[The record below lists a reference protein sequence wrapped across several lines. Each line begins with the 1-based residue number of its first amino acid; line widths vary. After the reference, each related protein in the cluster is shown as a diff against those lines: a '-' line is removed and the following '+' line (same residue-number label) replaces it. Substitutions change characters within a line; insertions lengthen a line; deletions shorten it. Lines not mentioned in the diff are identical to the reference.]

1 MNKSKILIIVLVIIL
16 ITAVLT
22 LVGLMK
28 KIQNPD
34 SDYITKGNIKVLKQ
48 NEVYSNT
55 DETNPNLNAG
65 SENNVA
71 SANNNGNNSN
81 LSNRNATSTNSSSN
95 ESTNNGSNNNGSGSN
110 SNNKSNG
117 SSSSNSDSEIG
128 SDFSED
134 DFSVEYEKVTTYS
147 DSSATGFNQVV
158 TKYLSDLFED
168 SKKLSSSSSMVNQIG
183 AVLDEECI
191 KENELTSSNLK
202 DKLQL
207 FTFNY
212 KINDITYIREDD
224 YYMTFKINVRFT
236 DSSNN
241 NYDRTFFFAIDLM
254 NSTYKIY
261 FGNNQDYKNHSE
273 IKKNEYNIYRA
284 VS

>member
-16 ITAVLT
+16 ITAILT

-28 KIQNPD
+28 KIENPD

-48 NEVYSNT
+48 NEVHSNDT
-55 DETNPNLNAG
+55 TTKSNLNA
-65 SENNVA
+65 SNENN
-71 SANNNGNNSN
+71 NNANNSN
-81 LSNRNATSTNSSSN
+81 SSDKNATSTNTNNN

-110 SNNKSNG
+110 SNNEANG

-134 DFSVEYEKVTTYS
+134 DMSVEYEKVTTYS
-147 DSSATGFNQVV
+147 DSSATGFNPVV
-158 TKYLSDLFED
+158 TKYLSDLFEN
-168 SKKLSSSSSMVNQIG
+168 SKKLSSSSSMVQQIG

-261 FGNNQDYKNHSE
+261 FGKNQDYRNHSE

>member
-22 LVGLMK
+22 LAGLMK

-65 SENNVA
+65 SENN
-71 SANNNGNNSN
+71 
-81 LSNRNATSTNSSSN
+81 
-95 ESTNNGSNNNGSGSN
+95 NGSGSN

-117 SSSSNSDSEIG
+117 NSSSNSDSEIG

-134 DFSVEYEKVTTYS
+134 DLSVEYEKVTTYS
-147 DSSATGFNQVV
+147 DSSTTGFNQVV

>member
-22 LVGLMK
+22 LAGLMK

-55 DETNPNLNAG
+55 DETN
-65 SENNVA
+65 
-71 SANNNGNNSN
+71 
-81 LSNRNATSTNSSSN
+81 
-95 ESTNNGSNNNGSGSN
+95 NNGSGSN

-134 DFSVEYEKVTTYS
+134 DLSVEYEKVTTYS

-236 DSSNN
+236 DSSKN

>member
-22 LVGLMK
+22 LAGLMK

-55 DETNPNLNAG
+55 DETN
-65 SENNVA
+65 
-71 SANNNGNNSN
+71 
-81 LSNRNATSTNSSSN
+81 
-95 ESTNNGSNNNGSGSN
+95 NNGSGSN

-117 SSSSNSDSEIG
+117 SSSSNSYSEIG

-134 DFSVEYEKVTTYS
+134 DLSVEYEKVTTYS

-158 TKYLSDLFED
+158 TKYLSDLFEN

>member
-22 LVGLMK
+22 LAGLMK

-65 SENNVA
+65 SENN
-71 SANNNGNNSN
+71 
-81 LSNRNATSTNSSSN
+81 
-95 ESTNNGSNNNGSGSN
+95 NGSGSN

-134 DFSVEYEKVTTYS
+134 DLSVEYEKVTTYS
-147 DSSATGFNQVV
+147 DSSTTGFNQVV

-224 YYMTFKINVRFT
+224 YYMTFKINVRF
-236 DSSNN
+236 
-241 NYDRTFFFAIDLM
+241 
-254 NSTYKIY
+254 
-261 FGNNQDYKNHSE
+261 
-273 IKKNEYNIYRA
+273 NEFNIQNILWK
-284 VS
+284 